1 MSHPFGYVAYME
13 EKNSEIR
20 EESKSESQREP
31 HSENFQTIKASQ
43 PILSIIKGLYDACG
57 MPMYGP
63 AATSDLLELPQW
75 AKNICEQ
82 LRLTIFK
89 RVLELIPEGE
99 QMNWRTSGRMMGV
112 CQRLAVYLKK
122 TFAETDFKHP
132 AASRQSGDANKP
144 ILVPPT
150 DLVEQMEG
158 AFIDSMDSAL
168 AQSSEDQFEFLCG
181 LTEGYELFLD
191 ARGQFVGDRGRT
203 TAFFELLSRWMEI
216 EEMRKAKP
224 SKTCADLYALV
235 APSLGDPRCERY
247 EVFFRICRDISLSM
261 TKRGRPRKCG
271 ENK

>member
-1 MSHPFGYVAYME
+1 ME
-13 EKNSEIR
+13 ESSTEAKEHSGSE
-20 EESKSESQREP
+20 KTSEP
-31 HSENFQTIKASQ
+31 APDNFQTIKASL
-43 PILSIIKGLYDACG
+43 PILSIIKGLYDACD

-63 AATSDLLELPQW
+63 ATTSDLSKLPQW

-89 RVLELIPEGE
+89 RVLELVSEGE

-122 TFAETDFKHP
+122 TFAETYFKRP
-132 AASRQSGDANKP
+132 AALTESGDANKP
-144 ILVPPT
+144 ILVPPK

-181 LTEGYELFLD
+181 LTEGYELFMD

-216 EEMRKAKP
+216 EEMGKSKP

-235 APSLGDPRCERY
+235 A
-247 EVFFRICRDISLSM
+247 
-261 TKRGRPRKCG
+261 
-271 ENK
+271 